1 MNAQEFVHRWK
12 GSTLTE
18 RSASQSHFLDLCSLV
33 GHPTPVEM
41 DKTGEGFTFEKGADK
56 TTGKKGFADV
66 WKRGY
71 FGWEYKGK
79 HKNLDVAYQQLLTY
93 REALEN
99 PPVLVVSDMERILI
113 HTNFTNTVKRV
124 VELTYDDLLTREGL
138 DRIVAVFNEPE
149 SFKSERTTEGVT
161 AEAAAQFAKLSEML
175 REQGAAPD
183 TAAHFLIRLLFCLFA
198 EDVGLLP
205 NETLKRLIDGT
216 KGDPEK
222 FSAQLGKLF
231 GLMAEGGEF
240 GFDRIPHFN
249 GSLFDNSYVLELN
262 RDALDIVGNVSRM
275 DWGQIEPSIFGTLFE
290 RSLDPEKRSQ
300 LGAHYTSREDILLIV
315 EPVLMRPLRRRW
327 NEVRTEAEELLRQR
341 EEADTNRKKD
351 NRQNDLRKLLLQFSE
366 EIASTTVLDPAC
378 GSGNFLYVALRQML
392 DLEKEVIQFGGN
404 AGLPAFAPSVNP
416 RQLYGIEINPYA
428 HELASTTISIG
439 YIQWL
444 RDNGFGF
451 PPEPILQKLD
461 GIENRDAILAYDE
474 EGNPKEAMWPEVD
487 VIVGNPPFL
496 GSRKMRQELGEGYVD
511 QLTQVYSTVVPPKA
525 DLVVYWFERSRE
537 QIASGIT
544 DSAGLIATQSIRK
557 GASRTVLE
565 KIQESGNIFDAH
577 SDKSWIV
584 NGASVRV
591 SIVCFD
597 PGRDEERRL
606 NGKSVERINSDLSKN
621 TDVNLARPLNENAD
635 LAFPGTKKYGPFD
648 IDAVTAKR
656 LLGIKGN
663 PNGRPNSDVIS
674 PWKNGSDIVR
684 RDRGMWII
692 DFGVDTTLAVA
703 AEYEAPFQ
711 YVQKYVR
718 PSRSKVRVK
727 ATRENWWLFERSR
740 PEMRQAIARIEKY
753 IASPVVSKHRIFVFL
768 SSSTLPDSKV
778 AVFAREDDY
787 LFGVLHSTIH
797 ETWTLE
803 NCSWHGVGNDPT
815 YIISKCFKTF
825 PFPYP
830 PGAEPTDSPIAQAIA
845 EAVRELVE
853 KRDRWLNPEGAA
865 EAELKKRTLTN
876 LYNERPTWLDLA
888 HKKLDGAV
896 FDAYGWPHDLTE
908 DEILERLLAL
918 NLERAGKQGKG

>member
-41 DKTGEGFTFEKGADK
+41 DKTGESFTFEKGADK

-216 KGDPEK
+216 KGDPER

-416 RQLYGIEINPYA
+416 RQLHGIEINPYA

-461 GIENRDAILAYDE
+461 GIENRDAILAYDT
-474 EGNPKEAMWPEVD
+474 EGNPTEAEWPEVD

-496 GSRKMRQELGEGYVD
+496 GGE
-511 QLTQVYSTVVPPKA
+511 SH
-525 DLVVYWFERSRE
+525 
-537 QIASGIT
+537 
-544 DSAGLIATQSIRK
+544 SAGIGRWIR
-557 GASRTVLE
+557 
-565 KIQESGNIFDAH
+565 
-577 SDKSWIV
+577 
-584 NGASVRV
+584 
-591 SIVCFD
+591 
-597 PGRDEERRL
+597 
-606 NGKSVERINSDLSKN
+606 
-621 TDVNLARPLNENAD
+621 
-635 LAFPGTKKYGPFD
+635 
-648 IDAVTAKR
+648 
-656 LLGIKGN
+656 
-663 PNGRPNSDVIS
+663 
-674 PWKNGSDIVR
+674 
-684 RDRGMWII
+684 
-692 DFGVDTTLAVA
+692 
-703 AEYEAPFQ
+703 
-711 YVQKYVR
+711 
-718 PSRSKVRVK
+718 
-727 ATRENWWLFERSR
+727 
-740 PEMRQAIARIEKY
+740 
-753 IASPVVSKHRIFVFL
+753 
-768 SSSTLPDSKV
+768 
-778 AVFAREDDY
+778 
-787 LFGVLHSTIH
+787 
-797 ETWTLE
+797 
-803 NCSWHGVGNDPT
+803 
-815 YIISKCFKTF
+815 
-825 PFPYP
+825 
-830 PGAEPTDSPIAQAIA
+830 
-845 EAVRELVE
+845 
-853 KRDRWLNPEGAA
+853 
-865 EAELKKRTLTN
+865 
-876 LYNERPTWLDLA
+876 
-888 HKKLDGAV
+888 
-896 FDAYGWPHDLTE
+896 
-908 DEILERLLAL
+908 
-918 NLERAGKQGKG
+918 